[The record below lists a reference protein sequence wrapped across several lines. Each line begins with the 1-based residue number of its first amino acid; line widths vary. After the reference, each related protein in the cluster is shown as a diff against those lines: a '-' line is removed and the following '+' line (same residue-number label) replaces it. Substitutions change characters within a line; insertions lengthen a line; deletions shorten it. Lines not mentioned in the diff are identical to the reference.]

1 MLVQYQEFYAT
12 NFYIIL
18 GIIGAAAFGLTLL
31 FGRIALPILRA
42 KKAGQ
47 PINEYVEAHKS
58 KAGTP
63 TMGGISFVPA
73 FLAVMLGFAVYVG
86 FTYGWKSCVELI
98 PVALVCLYA
107 LANAAI
113 GFVDDYFK
121 LLRRHNEG
129 LTEKQKLVLQVT
141 AAAAFV
147 AMMAITG
154 NLTTE
159 LHIPFTDIY
168 WELGWF
174 AYPLYLLVMVGF
186 VNATNI
192 TDGLDGLASSI
203 CATVAAFIV
212 AFAVAEWYLWSD
224 GITDMVGFMG
234 AALLGCVLGFL
245 MYNHHPAK
253 MFMGDTGSLFLGAVI
268 MGCGIWAGE
277 LILFLLAGFMFVIEM
292 LSSFIQIIGYK
303 LTKKRIFKMA
313 PLHHHFEKCGWKE
326 TDIVWLF
333 MLISLLFCAAAWF
346 SVGRHML

>member
-1 MLVQYQEFYAT
+1 MTNRILIAYAIVT
-12 NFYIIL
+12 AIT
-18 GIIGAAAFGLTLL
+18 IGAAFLLTLL

-47 PINEYVEAHKS
+47 PINEYVHAHQS

-63 TMGGISFVPA
+63 TMGGIAFVPA
-73 FLAVMLGFAVYVG
+73 FLAVMAGVAVFAVTLNMRRG
-86 FTYGWKSCVELI
+86 ETLI
-98 PVALVCLYA
+98 PVALVCLYG
-107 LANAAI
+107 LANSAI

-129 LTEKQKLVLQVT
+129 LTEKQKFLLQVV
-141 AAAAFV
+141 AAAAFL

-159 LHIPFTDIY
+159 LHIPFTDIR
-168 WELGWF
+168 WELSWF
-174 AYPLYLLVMVGF
+174 AYPIYLIVMVGF

-203 CATVAAFIV
+203 CATVTVFMMVTGVFAFVETLDDRDIYTGV
-212 AFAVAEWYLWSD
+212 
-224 GITDMVGFMG
+224 MG

-245 MYNHHPAK
+245 VYNHHPAK

-268 MGCGIWAGE
+268 MGCGIMAGE
-277 LILFLLAGFMFVIEM
+277 LLLFVLAGFMFVIEM
-292 LSSFIQIIGYK
+292 LSSLLQRVYYK
-303 LTKKRIFKMA
+303 LTHGKRIFKMA

-326 TDIVWLF
+326 TDIVWVFTLV
-333 MLISLLFCAAAWF
+333 SLVFCAAAWL
-346 SVGRHML
+346 GR

>member
-1 MLVQYQEFYAT
+1 MSEFR
-12 NFYIIL
+12 FIL
-18 GIIGAAAFGLTLL
+18 FPGIFIASAFLLTLL

-47 PINEYVEAHKS
+47 PINEYVHAHQS

-63 TMGGISFVPA
+63 TMGGIAFVPA
-73 FLAVMLGFAVYVG
+73 FLAVMAGVAVFAVTANMRRG
-86 FTYGWKSCVELI
+86 ETLI
-98 PVALVCLYA
+98 PVALVCLYG

-129 LTEKQKLVLQVT
+129 LTEKQKFLLQVV
-141 AAAAFV
+141 AAAAFL

-159 LHIPFTDIY
+159 LHIPFTDIR
-168 WELGWF
+168 WELSWF
-174 AYPLYLLVMVGF
+174 AYPIYLIVMVGF

-192 TDGLDGLASSI
+192 TDGLDGLASSV

-212 AFAVAEWYLWSD
+212 GLSVAEWHLLSD
-224 GITDMVGFMG
+224 GTTDMVGFMG
-234 AALLGCVLGFL
+234 AALFGCVIGFL
-245 MYNHHPAK
+245 VYNHHPAK

-268 MGCGIWAGE
+268 MGCGIMAGE
-277 LILFLLAGFMFVIEM
+277 LFLFVLAGFMFVIEM
-292 LSSFIQIIGYK
+292 LSSLLQRTYYK
-303 LTKKRIFKMA
+303 LTHGKRIFKMA

-326 TDIVWLF
+326 TDIVWVFTLV
-333 MLISLLFCAAAWF
+333 SLVFCAAAWL
-346 SVGRHML
+346 GR

>member
-1 MLVQYQEFYAT
+1 MDLMLENIKFFSEY
-12 NFYIIL
+12 YIAMGVML
-18 GIIGAAAFGLTLL
+18 AAAFLLTLL

-47 PINEYVEAHKS
+47 PINEYVEAHKV

-73 FLAVMLGFAVYVG
+73 FLAVVAGFAVCVAG
-86 FTYGWKSCVELI
+86 ISGWRGCSDLI
-98 PVALVCLYA
+98 PVALVCLYS

-141 AAAAFV
+141 AAAAFL

-154 NLTTE
+154 NLTTA
-159 LHIPFTDIY
+159 LHIPFVDVY

-174 AYPLYLLVMVGF
+174 AYPVYLIVMVGF

-192 TDGLDGLASSI
+192 TDGLDGLSSSV
-203 CATVAAFIV
+203 CATVAAF
-212 AFAVAEWYLWSD
+212 
-224 GITDMVGFMG
+224 MVVSSMFIQTNEQLDNIYAGFMG
-234 AALLGCVLGFL
+234 ATLLGCVLGFL
-245 MYNHHPAK
+245 VYNHHPAK

-268 MGCGIWAGE
+268 MGGAILVGE
-277 LILFLLAGFMFVIEM
+277 LLLFVLAGFMFVIEM
-292 LSSFIQIIGYK
+292 LSSFIQIFGYK

-326 TDIVWLF
+326 AGIVTLFTLVSLAFCVLAWLG
-333 MLISLLFCAAAWF
+333 M
-346 SVGRHML
+346 

>member
-1 MLVQYQEFYAT
+1 MNVAYCIELAV
-12 NFYIIL
+12 L
-18 GIIGAAAFGLTLL
+18 LAAAFGLTVL
-31 FGRIALPILRA
+31 FGRVALPVLRA

-47 PINEYVEAHKS
+47 PINEYVKEHQV

-73 FLAVMLGFAVYVG
+73 FLAVMAGFALYVAITDG
-86 FTYGWKSCVELI
+86 GEACRGLI

-107 LANAAI
+107 LGNTVI
-113 GFVDDYFK
+113 GFADDYFK

-129 LTEKQKLVLQVT
+129 LTERQKFFLQVVF
-141 AAAAFV
+141 AAAFL

-154 NLTTE
+154 NLSTT
-159 LHIPFTDIY
+159 LHIPYFHVY

-203 CATVAAFIV
+203 CASVALFMVAFGLIWTTRSVAATADIH
-212 AFAVAEWYLWSD
+212 
-224 GITDMVGFMG
+224 VGLMG

-245 MYNHHPAK
+245 VYNHHPAK

-268 MGCGIWAGE
+268 MGCSVMAGE
-277 LILFLLAGFMFVIEM
+277 LILFVLAGFMFVIEM
-292 LSSFIQIIGYK
+292 LSSLLQRTYYK
-303 LTKKRIFKMA
+303 LSGGKRIFKMA
-313 PLHHHFEKCGWKE
+313 PLHHHFEKCGWREVK
-326 TDIVWLF
+326 IVAVFTLV
-333 MLISLLFCAAAWF
+333 SALFCLAALAG
-346 SVGRHML
+346 V

>member
-1 MLVQYQEFYAT
+1 MQEFYQT

-18 GIIGAAAFGLTLL
+18 GIMAAAAFGLTLL
-31 FGRIALPILRA
+31 FGRMVLPVLRA

-47 PINEYVEAHKS
+47 PINEYVTAHQC

-73 FLAVMLGFAVYVG
+73 FLTVMLGFCVYMVL
-86 FTYGWKSCVELI
+86 TYGWDAPLMPI
-98 PVALVCLYA
+98 ALVCLYG
-107 LANAAI
+107 LAHAAI

-129 LTEKQKLVLQVT
+129 LTEKQKLLLQVV
-141 AAAAFV
+141 AAAAFI

-154 NLTTE
+154 NLETA
-159 LHIPFTDIY
+159 LHIPFTEIC

-174 AYPLYLLVMVGF
+174 AYPLYILVMVGF

-192 TDGLDGLASSI
+192 TDGLDGLASSV
-203 CATVAAFIV
+203 CATVTVFIV
-212 AFAVAEWYLWSD
+212 AFAVSEWYLLSD
-224 GITDMVGFMG
+224 GTTDIVGFMG
-234 AALLGCVLGFL
+234 AALLGCVIGFL

-268 MGCGIWAGE
+268 MGCAIMAGE
-277 LILFLLAGFMFVIEM
+277 LVLFVLAGFMFVIEM
-292 LSSFIQIIGYK
+292 LSSLLQRTYYK
-303 LTKKRIFKMA
+303 LTHGKRIFKMA

-333 MLISLLFCAAAWF
+333 TLISLVFCAAAWL
-346 SVGRHML
+346 GR

>member
-1 MLVQYQEFYAT
+1 MDLMLENIKFFSEWYIAMGIMLV
-12 NFYIIL
+12 
-18 GIIGAAAFGLTLL
+18 AAFLLTLL

-47 PINEYVEAHKS
+47 PINEYVEAHQK

-73 FLAVMLGFAVYVG
+73 FLAVVAGFSVCVAVIS
-86 FTYGWKSCVELI
+86 GWRGCSELI
-98 PVALVCLYA
+98 PVALVCLYS

-129 LTEKQKLVLQVT
+129 LTERQKLVLQVT
-141 AAAAFV
+141 AAAAFL
-147 AMMAITG
+147 AMMAITD
-154 NLTTE
+154 NLTTT
-159 LHIPFTDIY
+159 LHIPFTEVY
-168 WELGWF
+168 WELSWF
-174 AYPLYLLVMVGF
+174 AYPVYLIVMVGF

-192 TDGLDGLASSI
+192 TDGLDGLASSV
-203 CATVAAFIV
+203 CATVAAFMVVLSMFIQTNEMLDNFY
-212 AFAVAEWYLWSD
+212 AGFLGAV
-224 GITDMVGFMG
+224 
-234 AALLGCVLGFL
+234 LLGCVLGFL

-268 MGCGIWAGE
+268 MGCGIMVGE
-277 LILFLLAGFMFVIEM
+277 LLLFVLAGFMFVIEM

-326 TDIVWLF
+326 VGIVTLFTLVSLAFCVLAWLG
-333 MLISLLFCAAAWF
+333 M
-346 SVGRHML
+346 

>member
-1 MLVQYQEFYAT
+1 MTNRILIAYAIVT
-12 NFYIIL
+12 AIT
-18 GIIGAAAFGLTLL
+18 IGAAFLLTLL

-47 PINEYVEAHKS
+47 PINEYVHAHQS

-63 TMGGISFVPA
+63 TMGGIAFVPA
-73 FLAVMLGFAVYVG
+73 FLAVMAGVAVFAVTLNMRRG
-86 FTYGWKSCVELI
+86 ETLI
-98 PVALVCLYA
+98 PVALVCLYG
-107 LANAAI
+107 LANSAI

-129 LTEKQKLVLQVT
+129 LTEKQKFLLQVV
-141 AAAAFV
+141 AAAAFL

-154 NLTTE
+154 NLTTA

-168 WELGWF
+168 WELSWF
-174 AYPLYLLVMVGF
+174 AYPVYLIVMVGF

-203 CATVAAFIV
+203 CATVTIFMMVTGVFAFVETLDDRDIYTGV
-212 AFAVAEWYLWSD
+212 
-224 GITDMVGFMG
+224 MG

-245 MYNHHPAK
+245 IYNHHPAK

-268 MGCGIWAGE
+268 MGCGIMAGE
-277 LILFLLAGFMFVIEM
+277 LLLFVLAGFMFVIEM
-292 LSSFIQIIGYK
+292 LSSLLQRTYYK
-303 LTKKRIFKMA
+303 LSHGKRIFKMA

-333 MLISLLFCAAAWF
+333 TLISLVFCAAAWL
-346 SVGRHML
+346 GR

>member
-1 MLVQYQEFYAT
+1 MSLPTMVLIACAIYAAVS
-12 NFYIIL
+12 L
-18 GIIGAAAFGLTLL
+18 GVAFLLTLL

-47 PINEYVEAHKS
+47 PINEYVHAHQS

-63 TMGGISFVPA
+63 TMGGIAFVPA
-73 FLAVMLGFAVYVG
+73 FLATMLGLSVFAV
-86 FTYGWKSCVELI
+86 TLNIRRSETLI

-129 LTEKQKLVLQVT
+129 LTEKQKFILQVV
-141 AAAAFV
+141 AAAAFL
-147 AMMAITG
+147 AMMGITG

-159 LHIPFTDIY
+159 LHIPFTDIH
-168 WELGWF
+168 WELSWF
-174 AYPLYLLVMVGF
+174 AYPVYLIVMVGF

-203 CATVAAFIV
+203 CATVAAF
-212 AFAVAEWYLWSD
+212 
-224 GITDMVGFMG
+224 MVVMDALAMAHGVESAGYVGVMG

-245 MYNHHPAK
+245 VYNHHPAK

-268 MGCGIWAGE
+268 MGCGILAGE
-277 LILFLLAGFMFVIEM
+277 LLLFVLAGFMFVIEM
-292 LSSFIQIIGYK
+292 LSSLLQRLYYK
-303 LTKKRIFKMA
+303 LSHGKRIFKMA
-313 PLHHHFEKCGWKE
+313 PLHHHFEKCGWSE
-326 TDIVWLF
+326 VEIVTVF
-333 MLISLLFCAAAWF
+333 TIVSAVFCILAF
-346 SVGRHML
+346 FGGV

>member
-1 MLVQYQEFYAT
+1 MTNRILIAYAIVT
-12 NFYIIL
+12 AIT
-18 GIIGAAAFGLTLL
+18 IGAAFLLTLL

-47 PINEYVEAHKS
+47 PINEYVHAHQS

-73 FLAVMLGFAVYVG
+73 FLAVMLGFCVYFVL
-86 FTYGWKSCVELI
+86 TYGTYWAFELI
-98 PVALVCLYA
+98 PVALVCLYG
-107 LANAAI
+107 LAHAAI

-147 AMMAITG
+147 AMMAITD
-154 NLTTE
+154 NLETA
-159 LHIPFTDIY
+159 LHIPFTEIH

-174 AYPLYLLVMVGF
+174 AYPLYILVMVGF

-192 TDGLDGLASSI
+192 TDGLDGLSSSV

-212 AFAVAEWYLWSD
+212 AFSVAEWYLISD

-234 AALLGCVLGFL
+234 ATLFGCVIGFL

-268 MGCGIWAGE
+268 MGCAIMAGE
-277 LILFLLAGFMFVIEM
+277 LILFVLAGFMFVIEM
-292 LSSFIQIIGYK
+292 LSSLIQIAGYK

-333 MLISLLFCAAAWF
+333 TLVSLVFCAAAWL
-346 SVGRHML
+346 GR

>member
-1 MLVQYQEFYAT
+1 MSPYVSYGLILV
-12 NFYIIL
+12 
-18 GIIGAAAFGLTLL
+18 IGVALAFGLTVL
-31 FGRIALPILRA
+31 FGHFALPVLRS

-47 PINEYVEAHKS
+47 PISVYVKEHQY

-73 FLAVMLGFAVYVG
+73 FLLVMLGFTVYVG
-86 FTYGWKSCVELI
+86 LAYGWESCGDVI
-98 PVALVCLYA
+98 PVALVSLYA

-113 GFVDDYFK
+113 GFADDYFK
-121 LLRRHNEG
+121 LLRRHNDG

-141 AAAAFV
+141 FTAGFI

-154 NLTTE
+154 NLTTA
-159 LHIPFTDIY
+159 LRIPFTTLE

-174 AYPLYLLVMVGF
+174 AYPVYLIVMMGF

-203 CATVAAFIV
+203 CATVAVFTV
-212 AFAVAEWYLWSD
+212 AFSVTVWHEIYSFE
-224 GITDMVGFMG
+224 TDLVGFMG
-234 AALLGCVLGFL
+234 AALLGCVIGFL

-268 MGCGIWAGE
+268 MGCGVLAGE
-277 LILFLLAGFMFVIEM
+277 LLLFVLAGFMFVIEM
-292 LSSFIQIIGYK
+292 LSSFLQIMYFK
-303 LTKKRIFKMA
+303 LSHGKRIFKMA

-326 TDIVWLF
+326 TDIVWVFTLV
-333 MLISLLFCAAAWF
+333 SVLFCLAAWF
-346 SVGRHML
+346 GI